1 MTTSILALDLG
12 NRICRASVGVC
23 SDLQVTSINALR
35 WREVPGWPEYEIS
48 EYGDVRRRMAGGSP
62 IAKPGKLLRPS
73 GSGYRHVNL
82 HGGAGRQHISLHRL
96 VALAFIGEP
105 PSCRHQVAHNDGD
118 RLNNHYTNL
127 RYATPRENAAD
138 RVRHGT
144 QSRGETAGPVRLTE
158 VAVRQIRALADR
170 GVPQDLIA
178 EIFETSQSHIGRV
191 VRGEAW
197 GHVQ

>member
-1 MTTSILALDLG
+1 MTTTILALEQG
-12 NRICRASVGVC
+12 NRICRAFVRAC
-23 SDLQVTSINALR
+23 SEQQVTSINGLR

-48 EYGDVRRRMAGGSP
+48 EYGDVRRKMAGGSP
-62 IAKPGKLLRPS
+62 IAKPGRLLRPS
-73 GSGYRHVNL
+73 GNRYRYVNL

-105 PSCRHQVAHNDGD
+105 PSNSHQVAHNDGD

-138 RVRHGT
+138 KVRHGT
-144 QSRGETAGPVRLTE
+144 QSRGEKAGPARLTE

-170 GVPQDLIA
+170 GVPQELIA

-191 VRGEAW
+191 VRGEVW
-197 GHVQ
+197 GYVQ